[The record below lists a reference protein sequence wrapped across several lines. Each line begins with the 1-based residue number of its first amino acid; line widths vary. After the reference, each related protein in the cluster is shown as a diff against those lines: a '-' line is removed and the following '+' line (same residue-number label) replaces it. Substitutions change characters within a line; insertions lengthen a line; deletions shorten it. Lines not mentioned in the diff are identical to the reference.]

1 MKSTTL
7 SAAATASSNIP
18 SPRGWPLLRLGFR
31 PFYLGAATFGALAI
45 PFWLALF
52 LGQVEVDL
60 AVAPLLWHAH
70 EMLFGFAVA
79 VIVGFLL
86 TAGKAWTGQATPRG
100 AFLGALASLWLA
112 ARIAA
117 VTGPY
122 ALYAALDL
130 LLLPV
135 VTAVLVDVLVRARSH
150 RNLPLAGI
158 LLLLSLANLSFHLAV
173 IGAIATPPMHA
184 LHAALALIV
193 MIECVITG
201 RVIPAFTN
209 NVTPGLKLAARPALE
224 RATLAVTALALL
236 AWVVAVPA
244 GLTAIFVGLG
254 AAGHLRPQGAWRAWL
269 TRGRPILWILHAAY
283 LWLPVGFALLALAQF
298 GWISASAG
306 VHALAVGTTAGLI
319 IGMVTRTARGHTG
332 RPLQASKAEV
342 LAYLLVLAAAV
353 LRVVLPLLAP
363 QWFVQSLVA
372 AALAW
377 SAAFAIYLVIYTPW
391 LVTTRLDGKDG

>member
-31 PFYLGAATFGALAI
+31 PFYLGAATVGALAM

-52 LGQVEVDL
+52 LVQVGVDL

-173 IGAIATPPMHA
+173 IGAIATPPGHA
-184 LHAALALIV
+184 LRGA
-193 MIECVITG
+193 G
-201 RVIPAFTN
+201 PDRDDRVRDHRPCD
-209 NVTPGLKLAARPALE
+209 PGLHEQCHAGAEARPARPARR
-224 RATLAVTALALL
+224 RATLAVFALALL
-236 AWVVAVPA
+236 AESSRCQPGSLPSSSAWRPRSICADRDH
-244 GLTAIFVGLG
+244 GGLG
-254 AAGHLRPQGAWRAWL
+254 
-269 TRGRPILWILHAAY
+269 
-283 LWLPVGFALLALAQF
+283 
-298 GWISASAG
+298 
-306 VHALAVGTTAGLI
+306 
-319 IGMVTRTARGHTG
+319 
-332 RPLQASKAEV
+332 
-342 LAYLLVLAAAV
+342 
-353 LRVVLPLLAP
+353 
-363 QWFVQSLVA
+363 
-372 AALAW
+372 
-377 SAAFAIYLVIYTPW
+377 
-391 LVTTRLDGKDG
+391 

>member
-236 AWVVAVPA
+236 AWVVAGTINTIVGSGTLVTFPTLLMVGLPPITANMSNNMGLIPGSITGTLGYRAEMVGAAKDLRRIVPA
-244 GLTAIFVGLG
+244 AFIGGLIG
-254 AAGHLRPQGAWRAWL
+254 
-269 TRGRPILWILHAAY
+269 
-283 LWLPVGFALLALAQF
+283 ALLVLVLDPAWF
-298 GWISASAG
+298 RS
-306 VHALAVGTTAGLI
+306 VVPVLI
-319 IGMVTRTARGHTG
+319 GADADGK
-332 RPLQASKAEV
+332 QASKHRHGRFPGADRGV
-342 LAYLLVLAAAV
+342 CGCGGRPAAA
-353 LRVVLPLLAP
+353 R
-363 QWFVQSLVA
+363 
-372 AALAW
+372 
-377 SAAFAIYLVIYTPW
+377 AAFSAPPSGRSRSW
-391 LVTTRLDGKDG
+391 G